1 MNQKNRPSNRNRKR
15 NQRPVLKGRVYIK
28 VSFNNTLIT
37 ITDDQGNVLTTASAG
52 ACGFRGTKKG
62 TAYAASIVVD
72 KAVNLAR
79 NNHNL
84 KNVRVFVRGI
94 GQGRETAIRG
104 LISAGLNIESLADV
118 TPLAHGGV
126 RPRGVRHV

>member
-1 MNQKNRPSNRNRKR
+1 MNSPKRSSSGGKKR
-15 NQRPVLKGRVYIK
+15 NQRSVPRGRVYIK
-28 VSFNNTLIT
+28 VSFNNTMVT
-37 ITDDQGNVLTTASAG
+37 ITDDRGDVLTIASAG
-52 ACGFRGTKKG
+52 SCGFQGTKKG

-72 KAVNLAR
+72 RAVNLAR

-84 KNVRVFVRGI
+84 KTVRVFVKGI
-94 GQGRETAIRG
+94 GQGRETAVRG
-104 LISAGLNIESLADV
+104 LISGGLNIESLADV